1 MPNIIGMFSGNQDY
15 TPNGAFGLVRN
26 WISNS
31 GAYEYANVIDFNASR
46 CSPIYGRSEHVTPEN
61 YTMRIWKRT
70 A

>member
-1 MPNIIGMFSGNQDY
+1 MFSGNQDY